1 LRGLYPHLCPEKMKI
16 KEIFDIY
23 NLISDGIS
31 TVSSRNGC
39 VALRKVAMDMTTNG
53 KLSKKAFDTR
63 RIDQEKQFN
72 PRRGLQNY
80 HRSEPFVSKATAEK
94 LDIIS
99 KLKSVLED
107 IREQYESHFG
117 WQESYVRVL
126 LNTVNKTLRV
136 DQKDG
141 DFSDSQP
148 STSSIDY
155 LEELIYTRYRLSF
168 ENIEDMSFQE
178 LRKAILSKDDSL
190 FNDSYK
196 NNLSEL
202 SERFNSGYSTKAI
215 LDKKEKEIKKELD
228 DYEHPRQRQISR
240 VDVANNSYDNLVEKL
255 FGNVKATKENPN
267 IERTITITIKDK
279 LVDSKESG
287 EAKENKED

>member
-1 LRGLYPHLCPEKMKI
+1 MKI

-23 NLISDGIS
+23 NLISDGVS
-31 TVSSRNGC
+31 SVSSRNGC
-39 VALRKVAMDMTTNG
+39 VVLRKIAMDMNTNG

-80 HRSEPFVSKATAEK
+80 HRSEPFISKATAEK

-107 IREQYESHFG
+107 IKEQYESHFG

-126 LNTVNKTLRV
+126 LSTVNKTLRI

-168 ENIEDMSFQE
+168 ENIEDMSEAE
-178 LRKAILSKDDSL
+178 LRKAILAKDDSL
-190 FNDSYK
+190 FNDSHK
-196 NNLSEL
+196 NNFTEL
-202 SERFNSGYSTKAI
+202 SERFNSGFSTKAI
-215 LDKKEKEIKKELD
+215 LEKKEKEIKKEID
-228 DYEHPRQRQISR
+228 EHDSHRSRQISR
-240 VDVANNSYDNLVEKL
+240 SDVANNSYDGLIEKL

-279 LVDSKESG
+279 LVDSKES
-287 EAKENKED
+287 EAKETKEE

>member
-1 LRGLYPHLCPEKMKI
+1 MKI

-23 NLISDGIS
+23 NLISDGVS
-31 TVSSRNGC
+31 SVSSRNEC
-39 VALRKVAMDMTTNG
+39 VAIRKVALDAKHKGPIVKN
-53 KLSKKAFDTR
+53 AFDTR

-94 LDIIS
+94 LDIIE
-99 KLKSVLED
+99 KLRSVLDE
-107 IREQYESHFG
+107 IKEEYERHFG
-117 WQESYVRVL
+117 WHESYARVL
-126 LNTVNKTLRV
+126 FNTVEKTLRV

-148 STSSIDY
+148 STGSISY

-168 ENIEDMSFQE
+168 ENIEEMSKESLKQ
-178 LRKAILSKDDSL
+178 AILSKDDSL
-190 FNDSYK
+190 FNGKYK
-196 NNLSEL
+196 NDYTEL
-202 SERFNSGYSTKAI
+202 SERFNSGYSSKEI
-215 LDKKEKEIKKELD
+215 LDRKEKQIQKEQ
-228 DYEHPRQRQISR
+228 EEQRSRVISR
-240 VDVANNSYDNLVEKL
+240 SDVANNSYDSLIEKL

-279 LVDSKESG
+279 LVDSKES
-287 EAKENKED
+287 EEKETKEE